1 MTAAFFTLA
10 FLVYASSPSP
20 VDDGL
25 RQRVSQL
32 LRAALEREQEWIKV
46 HAAEALLA
54 AGDTQVVKAA
64 FDRELSLKGN
74 ERPYRI
80 GIWRVLAQ
88 VARNDEARQGWI
100 KNIVDAFR
108 EVDGTDRLHA
118 AETLGK
124 LGYRAP
130 SDDRDVFELAA
141 KTPDGPL
148 TANARWVLANSG
160 RPKADAQL
168 VELLGSSDGATRAAA
183 AYAVRFLPKISPALW
198 GKLVGAARQ
207 EPDAPDADIVR
218 ASLVSAAFVHAPV
231 EQQKATFKADLVKY
245 ARTGSADAKAEACAA
260 LAMQGQDED
269 VALLVSLLDDSHVD
283 IRVAAANAILQIDRR
298 HLKSAA
304 RN

>member
-1 MTAAFFTLA
+1 MTAASFTLA

-32 LRAALEREQEWIKV
+32 LHAALEREQEWIRV
-46 HAAEALLA
+46 HAAEALIA
-54 AGDTQVVKAA
+54 AGDAQGVKAV

-74 ERPYRI
+74 DRPYRI

-88 VARNDEARQGWI
+88 IARNDEARQGWI
-100 KNIVDAFR
+100 KNIVDAFGDV
-108 EVDGTDRLHA
+108 EATDRLHA

-130 SDDRDVFELAA
+130 SDDRDVFEIAA
-141 KTPDGPL
+141 KTAAGPL

-168 VELLGSSDGATRAAA
+168 VELLSSNDGPTRATA

-198 GKLVGAARQ
+198 GKLVGAA
-207 EPDAPDADIVR
+207 
-218 ASLVSAAFVHAPV
+218 
-231 EQQKATFKADLVKY
+231 
-245 ARTGSADAKAEACAA
+245 
-260 LAMQGQDED
+260 
-269 VALLVSLLDDSHVD
+269 
-283 IRVAAANAILQIDRR
+283 
-298 HLKSAA
+298 
-304 RN
+304 